1 MVWSQ
6 YVYEAT
12 VGLDAADDSGT
23 DDADAPVA
31 NPPTIHD
38 FQDTYS
44 DELWYLF
51 DIINTLIHDAFL
63 EHDLRPRFDEFVE
76 LSVAVGEY
84 YGTSFAHRLHVSA
97 TFVSVIFFFTRSIFN
112 RSLLPVAHVGGR
124 LHALQA
130 AKEWPYL

>member
-12 VGLDAADDSGT
+12 HGCDVDDSGS
-23 DDADAPVA
+23 DDPDAPVA

-51 DIINTLIHDAFL
+51 DTINTLIHDAFL
-63 EHDLRPRFDEFVE
+63 EHTLRPRFDEFVE
-76 LSVAVGEY
+76 LCYYQFEESTDPYEDCEFRPNAEYILSRVA
-84 YGTSFAHRLHVSA
+84 
-97 TFVSVIFFFTRSIFN
+97 
-112 RSLLPVAHVGGR
+112 LLDSQDLVKQVTADDFIR
-124 LHALQA
+124 FL
-130 AKEWPYL
+130 KRKY

>member
-12 VGLDAADDSGT
+12 VGLDAAADDSGT

-31 NPPTIHD
+31 SPPTIHD

-51 DIINTLIHDAFL
+51 DVINTLIHDAFL
-63 EHDLRPRFDEFVE
+63 EHTLRPRFDEFVE
-76 LSVAVGEY
+76 LCYYQFEESTDPYEDCEFRPNAEYILSRVA
-84 YGTSFAHRLHVSA
+84 
-97 TFVSVIFFFTRSIFN
+97 
-112 RSLLPVAHVGGR
+112 LLDSQDLVKQVTTDDFIR
-124 LHALQA
+124 FL
-130 AKEWPYL
+130 KRKY

>member
-12 VGLDAADDSGT
+12 VGLDADDSAT

-31 NPPTIHD
+31 NPLTIHD
-38 FQDTYS
+38 FWDTYS

-63 EHDLRPRFDEFVE
+63 EHDLRPSFDEFVE
-76 LSVAVGEY
+76 LCYYQFEESTDPYEDCEFRPNAEYILSRVA
-84 YGTSFAHRLHVSA
+84 
-97 TFVSVIFFFTRSIFN
+97 
-112 RSLLPVAHVGGR
+112 LLDSQDLVKQVTTDDFIR
-124 LHALQA
+124 FL
-130 AKEWPYL
+130 KRKY